1 MSNFLFWVLTIF
13 TFWRTIRSVKSNNCE
28 IIVPMGTVKRKQFQ
42 THIYMKKGIV
52 FMMLGML
59 SGILGQMAGRKFLKV
74 NLFSPEWWKEAKYMQ
89 HW

>member
-1 MSNFLFWVLTIF
+1 
-13 TFWRTIRSVKSNNCE
+13 
-28 IIVPMGTVKRKQFQ
+28 
-42 THIYMKKGIV
+42 MKKGI
-52 FMMLGML
+52 FFLMLGML